1 MLITLELVKFRI
13 GLNTTVMDNYLL
25 SIIDSVKNELHSQQG
40 IDIDESYPDDQM
52 FLADYTAYRY
62 LNRDEPADMP
72 RHLQYRLHNL
82 YIKKGGKNEI

>member
-1 MLITLELVKFRI
+1 MLTTLELVKFRI
-13 GLNTTVMDNYLL
+13 GLNTTVMDNYLS
-25 SIIDSVKNELHSQQG
+25 SINDSIKNELYSQQG
-40 IDIDESYPDDQM
+40 IDIDESHPDDQM